1 MDPRQVGAA
10 WYAPPVQQ
18 EKQRWTITPQQVD
31 LLNRIYDHETHPG
44 QELRRQTA
52 AALSAMSGQHITQR
66 QVQVW
71 FQNKRQKSQREQRE
85 EAAYAREAVE
95 RASEATMHAQEAQEH
110 LHAQSAA
117 EEVVAKEPPG
127 LDDAF
132 LLASVVDDV
141 GIRKVGRRTSKRRRR
156 RLYKCR
162 RINHSR
168 RRLLLLSCNG
178 CPRPPLRHRRVPR
191 TASPK
196 FAPPSLESCQA
207 ALRPLRDGH
216 TDRSDEYREPTP
228 IGGQAVSPEP
238 GDGEGGE
245 PGKRR
250 RTDFTREQIY
260 ELERSF
266 ESTPMPSPNDIQ
278 AICARTG
285 LAPRVVTVWCQ
296 NRRQKLK
303 AEYKRRGEEPP
314 RMERK
319 GNGAHL
325 VDAIVVPNAVDANA
339 PLLTPS
345 QLQSTTHKI
354 LQIKNIDM
362 TGREVV
368 HDTSSSGSAVTAGA
382 SSSTSSLG
390 TATAS
395 TSGVSMRLNGEE
407 QKRAAEAASYMVLR
421 AAEAQRSMHKQAAVN
436 LVRQHTDRDD
446 MMAEAEVRRVE
457 AVKAMYPDNRGDYLY
472 QSALAI
478 HANGSAATVRAA
490 PPHLRIRTLS
500 RGSASAAAAASGPIS
515 RSSRPSS
522 RSEGALSVAAAAC
535 PIPQPSYPTAP
546 PQPSYAA
553 QPQPSY
559 AIATPYAAAP
569 YPVGAPYAATPYP
582 MAMAQPRPPPY
593 GQPQPQPQPQPY
605 GYATAIPPQPQP
617 YAAMPQM
624 PPQGPA
630 AMEAAAMVAAYPPQP
645 QLQHGMYST
654 GHAVQV
660 YRDPALPPPPPPPV
674 NPYSEADV
682 MRASNTGQELAPA
695 EELVTEAEGYTLL
708 LEKDAKFSG
717 AQLQTQLNE
726 WKALEQGSAYTGY
739 QGVFYMGP
747 SYAAPFTAYSSYKA
761 EQPGQH
767 LGFFRTAVEGAVA
780 VAKASQPP
788 SQPPT
793 AVPTLAPP
801 SPHAAAALPPPPP
814 PAPAPAPAQPPPIPS
829 LRWIRLRRHVPSP
842 TLHSTAGRWDPDT
855 IRANRIPPCTSG
867 S

>member
-10 WYAPPVQQ
+10 WYAPPVQH

-52 AALSAMSGQHITQR
+52 AALSAMAGQHITQR

-141 GIRKVGRRTSKRRRR
+141 GIRSQASYV
-156 RLYKCR
+156 
-162 RINHSR
+162 
-168 RRLLLLSCNG
+168 
-178 CPRPPLRHRRVPR
+178 RPPEGG
-191 TASPK
+191 TADEQAATEALVQMSPNKPQPPPPSSSQLQWMPSAAPPPPPGAPAPPPPK

-368 HDTSSSGSAVTAGA
+368 HDTSSSGSAVAGA
-382 SSSTSSLG
+382 SSS

-395 TSGVSMRLNGEE
+395 TSGVSMR
-407 QKRAAEAASYMVLR
+407 
-421 AAEAQRSMHKQAAVN
+421 
-436 LVRQHTDRDD
+436 
-446 MMAEAEVRRVE
+446 MA
-457 AVKAMYPDNRGDYLY
+457 K
-472 QSALAI
+472 
-478 HANGSAATVRAA
+478 
-490 PPHLRIRTLS
+490 S
-500 RGSASAAAAASGPIS
+500 RGE
-515 RSSRPSS
+515 RP
-522 RSEGALSVAAAAC
+522 
-535 PIPQPSYPTAP
+535 
-546 PQPSYAA
+546 
-553 QPQPSY
+553 
-559 AIATPYAAAP
+559 
-569 YPVGAPYAATPYP
+569 
-582 MAMAQPRPPPY
+582 
-593 GQPQPQPQPQPY
+593 
-605 GYATAIPPQPQP
+605 
-617 YAAMPQM
+617 
-624 PPQGPA
+624 
-630 AMEAAAMVAAYPPQP
+630 
-645 QLQHGMYST
+645 
-654 GHAVQV
+654 
-660 YRDPALPPPPPPPV
+660 
-674 NPYSEADV
+674 
-682 MRASNTGQELAPA
+682 
-695 EELVTEAEGYTLL
+695 
-708 LEKDAKFSG
+708 
-717 AQLQTQLNE
+717 
-726 WKALEQGSAYTGY
+726 
-739 QGVFYMGP
+739 
-747 SYAAPFTAYSSYKA
+747 
-761 EQPGQH
+761 
-767 LGFFRTAVEGAVA
+767 
-780 VAKASQPP
+780 
-788 SQPPT
+788 
-793 AVPTLAPP
+793 
-801 SPHAAAALPPPPP
+801 
-814 PAPAPAPAQPPPIPS
+814 
-829 LRWIRLRRHVPSP
+829 RRH
-842 TLHSTAGRWDPDT
+842 LIW
-855 IRANRIPPCTSG
+855 C
-867 S
+867 